1 MNEKQRRLLAYIRQI
16 QERDGI
22 TSDHLREMRAQR
34 KEGMSRG
41 ARPIISDESLSSW
54 ERFENNAS
62 LREEDYFHLESVILQ
77 NGLRPAF
84 DIQHDTYETLP
95 STWQLLNDRKPTVQ
109 TLIRGIG
116 RLELI
121 GHPLRRFI
129 GTAFVCGDRLL
140 ITNRHVADEFVSH
153 VGSETTLAFSPG
165 ITPFLDLKQEI
176 GLPDSLVLK
185 ITAPLTILA
194 AWDIALFE
202 VRQLPTGVRP
212 LPLAST
218 PPQSLNARVAAVVGY
233 PSLDPESDLLQQ
245 MQIFRN
251 TFDKKRIMPGRLIG
265 LAEAT
270 SYGQKVEAL
279 GHDCTTL
286 GGNSG
291 SAVIDVETG
300 LVFGIHFAGHYLLA
314 NYAVP
319 TWELANESQIK
330 DKGINFVNN

>member
-1 MNEKQRRLLAYIRQI
+1 MDERKRNLLAYIRKI

-22 TSDHLREMRAQR
+22 TSDHLREMRVQ
-34 KEGMSRG
+34 KEEDASRR
-41 ARPIISDESLSSW
+41 ARPLVSDEGLSAW
-54 ERFENNAS
+54 ERFDKVES

-84 DIQHDTYETLP
+84 DIQHDSYDVLP
-95 STWQLLNDRKPTVQ
+95 SLWQLLNDRRQAIQ

-116 RLELI
+116 RLDLI
-121 GHPLRRFI
+121 GHPTKRYV
-129 GTAFVCGDRLL
+129 GTGFVCSDRLL

-153 VGSETTLAFSPG
+153 PGSGATLAFSPG
-165 ITPFLDLKQEI
+165 ITALLDLKQEVD
-176 GLPDSLVLK
+176 LADSLVLE
-185 ITAPLTILA
+185 ITAPVTILTT
-194 AWDIALFE
+194 WDIALLE
-202 VRQLPTGVRP
+202 VRQLPAVVRP

-218 PPQSLNARVAAVVGY
+218 PPQNLNARVAAVIGY
-233 PSLDPESDLLQQ
+233 PCLDPESDLLQQ

-251 TFDKKRIMPGRLIG
+251 VFAKKRIMPGRLMG
-265 LAEAT
+265 LVEAT
-270 SYGQKVEAL
+270 SYGRNVEAL

-300 LVFGIHFAGHYLLA
+300 SVFGVHFAGHYLVS

-330 DKGINFVNN
+330 DRGINFIR